1 MAKQTANTEAARS
14 PGRPAS
20 FPDVETVQFLSRI
33 PTESRDLIRQL
44 AEKREEPLNV
54 TLDAMIR
61 RAFKEM
67 TR

>member
-1 MAKQTANTEAARS
+1 MAKQAQATEETRS

-20 FPDVETVQFLSRI
+20 FPDVPTVQFLSRI
-33 PTESRDLIRQL
+33 PTETRELIRTL

-61 RAFKEM
+61 RGFKEM